1 MAVRI
6 ALHSLYKTILNH
18 NKLTFYL
25 YFKSIISSQRLSIER
40 NAQIVVNVE
49 SYSQNGVKLS
59 RLRMDN
65 MYVKMGES
73 VTN

>member
-6 ALHSLYKTILNH
+6 ALHSLYKTIFNY
-18 NKLTFYL
+18 NKLTFYFD
-25 YFKSIISSQRLSIER
+25 FKSIISSQRLSIER
-40 NAQIVVNVE
+40 NAQIVMNVY
-49 SYSQNGVKLS
+49 SYSQNDVKLS